1 MARNLNQKSLDLASF
16 PRMALTATSLF
27 GCWIGVV
34 LTQPAIAQI
43 TPDATLGNETSILT
57 PGDNPIDI
65 LIQGGTQRDSHLFHS
80 FEQFN
85 VRDGQRVDFANP
97 GGIETIF
104 TRVTGENSPTNIL
117 GTLGVDGAANLILL
131 NPNGIVFG
139 ENARLDVSGAFRAT
153 TADSI
158 IFENGLEFSATNP
171 QPPSPLLTINVPLGL
186 QFGTNPGTIVNQSVA
201 QRDGKVVGLDV
212 QPGQTLSLIGGDVE
226 LEGGHLTAPGGK
238 IELGSVFDGEWNLN
252 SPQSSFLNAT
262 SSTFGTIQ
270 LIEQAT
276 VNASGAGGGEIL
288 VQGRQV
294 SVRDGSQILSIT
306 QGTQPGANLTINA
319 AELVEVIGA
328 APTPNGLV
336 LSSIKANTVGTGSGG
351 DLTINTGQLR
361 VQGRGLVSASTFGSG
376 TGGDLTIR
384 ASEAVELS
392 GSGFEALQLSV
403 ILRALATPELLTP
416 ELSARLTEFNLP
428 SPPLQ
433 VSDIEGFVGG
443 GLLAGTQGNSA
454 SASAGRLTID
464 TNRLV
469 MRNGAI
475 ASTPTGGAGR
485 GGNVLVNASESV
497 EISGSAFITG
507 ALQGTTGDAGNL
519 RLDTQHLTLQ
529 NGGLLQTVTFGQG
542 DGGSLQV
549 NASESVQM
557 DSTPIGALAPTGI
570 FANSVF
576 GTGTGGDITVNTR
589 QMIMRD
595 GAQVGN
601 QTGALTGLGL
611 IPVGGPAGDVVLN
624 ATDFIEI
631 DGVSPDGRFIS
642 GPGTTSFSGAPA
654 GDTKVSTQNMIIRNG
669 ANISTTTLSAGDGG
683 TLTVNVSDT
692 LELIGTGITTGGGVT
707 VEIPSSLVSS
717 SGRDDFPALQATGDA
732 GVLTVNAGQLIIRDG
747 AAVAVN
753 SLGSGDAG
761 TLEIVA
767 DLIEL
772 NNDGTI
778 NAATDSGQGGNLSL
792 KTQNLLMTQESQI
805 TTDAGNTD
813 GGNITIMTDTLVA
826 YENSDI
832 TANAQ
837 QGRGGRVII
846 TAQGIF
852 GTEFREKLTP
862 ESDITATSELGPEF
876 SGTVRID
883 IQGIDPSQ
891 GLVDFPEN
899 FTDTSTLI
907 AIGCAADQ
915 GNYFAL
921 TGRGGLPANPTQ
933 PLASETVWSDVRNLS
948 VASSPASTAKTE
960 NNFQFYR
967 PNPQPQIIEA
977 QGWIVNEKGQV
988 ELVANLPE
996 ASPQRPRYTP
1006 QTCSP

>member
-1 MARNLNQKSLDLASF
+1 MARNQNQKSRDRISF
-16 PRMALTATSLF
+16 PLMAWTATSLL

-34 LTQPAIAQI
+34 LNQPAIAQI
-43 TPDATLGNETSILT
+43 TPDATLGDETSILT
-57 PGDNPIDI
+57 PGDKPIDV
-65 LIQGGTQRDSHLFHS
+65 LIQGGAQRDSHLFHS

-85 VRDGQRVDFANP
+85 VENGQRVDFANP

-104 TRVTGENSPTNIL
+104 TRVTGENLTTIL
-117 GTLGVDGAANLILL
+117 GTLGVQGSAHLILL
-131 NPNGIVFG
+131 NPNGILFG
-139 ENARLDVSGAFRAT
+139 ENAQLNVSGAFRAT

-171 QPPSPLLTINVPLGL
+171 QTPSPLLTINVPIGL
-186 QFGTNPGTIVNQSVA
+186 QFGPNPGTIVNKSVA
-201 QRDGKVVGLDV
+201 QSEGEVVGLAV
-212 QPGQTLSLIGGDVE
+212 QPGQTLSLIGGDVR
-226 LEGGHLTAPGGK
+226 LEGGNLTAPAGT
-238 IELGSVFDGEWNLN
+238 IELGSVVNGEWNLN
-252 SPQSSFLNAT
+252 SPQSSFSDAT
-262 SSTFGTIQ
+262 SSTLGTIQ
-270 LIEQAT
+270 LTEQAT
-276 VNASGAGGGEIL
+276 VDASGAGGGEIL

-306 QGTQPGANLTINA
+306 EGSQPGGNLTINA
-319 AELVEVIGA
+319 SELVEVVGA
-328 APTPNGLV
+328 SPNGFPI
-336 LSSIKANTVGTGSGG
+336 SSIKANTVGTGSGG

-361 VQGRGLVSASTFGSG
+361 VQGRGLVSASTFGGG

-392 GSGFEALQLSV
+392 GSGFEALQFSI
-403 ILRALATPELLTP
+403 ILRALATPESLTP
-416 ELSARLTEFNLP
+416 ELSELLKALGLP
-428 SPPLQ
+428 PPPLQ
-433 VSDIEGFVGG
+433 VSDIEDFVGG
-443 GLLAGTQGNSA
+443 GLLAGTQGSSA

-485 GGNVLVNASESV
+485 GGDVSVNASESV
-497 EISGSAFITG
+497 EISGSAFVTG
-507 ALQGTTGDAGNL
+507 AFQGTTGDAGNL
-519 RLDTQHLTLQ
+519 RLNTQRLTLK
-529 NGGLLQTVTFGQG
+529 NGGLLQTITFGQG

-557 DSTPIGALAPTGI
+557 DSTPIDALAPTGI
-570 FANSVF
+570 FANSIF
-576 GTGTGGDITVNTR
+576 STGTGGDITVNTR
-589 QMIMRD
+589 QMIMRE

-611 IPVGGPAGDVVLN
+611 IPVGGPAGDVVIN

-631 DGVSPDGRFIS
+631 DGLSPDARFIS

-654 GDTKVSTQNMIIRNG
+654 GDVTVSTRNMIIRGG

-692 LELIGTGITTGGGVT
+692 LELIGTGISTGGGVT

-717 SGRDDFPALQATGDA
+717 SGRADFPALQATGDA

-747 AAVAVN
+747 AEVAVN

-772 NNDGTI
+772 NNQGTI

-792 KTQNLLMTQESQI
+792 KTQNLLMIQESQI
-805 TTDAGNTD
+805 TTDAGNTA

-826 YENSDI
+826 LENSDI

-876 SGTVRID
+876 SGIVDIV

-891 GLVDFPEN
+891 GLVEFSEN

-907 AIGCAADQ
+907 ALGCAADE
-915 GNYFAL
+915 GNYFAI

-933 PLASETVWSDVRNLS
+933 PLVSETVWSDVRNLS
-948 VASSPASTAKTE
+948 VTSSPSSVAKTE
-960 NNFQFYR
+960 NNFQFSR

-996 ASPQRPRYTP
+996 ASPQSPRYTP

>member
-1 MARNLNQKSLDLASF
+1 
-16 PRMALTATSLF
+16 MALTATSLW

-43 TPDATLGNETSILT
+43 TPDATLGDEKSVLT

-65 LIQGGTQRDSHLFHS
+65 LIRGGVSLDSLLFHS
-80 FEQFN
+80 FETFN
-85 VRDGQRVDFANP
+85 VGDGKRVYFANP
-97 GGIETIF
+97 SGIEIIF
-104 TRVTGENSPTNIL
+104 TRVTGENLTTIL
-117 GTLGVDGAANLILL
+117 GTLGVDGSANLILL

-139 ENARLDVSGAFRAT
+139 ENAQLDVSGAFRAT
-153 TADSI
+153 TADKI

-171 QPPSPLLTINVPLGL
+171 QPPSPLLTINVPIGL
-186 QFGTNPGTIVNQSVA
+186 QFGANPGRIVNQSV
-201 QRDGKVVGLDV
+201 VGLSV
-212 QPGQTLSLIGGDVE
+212 KSGQTLSLIGGDVR
-226 LEGGHLTAPGGK
+226 LEGGNITAPGGK
-238 IELGSVFDGEWNLN
+238 IELGSVINGEWNLN
-252 SPQSSFLNAT
+252 SPQSSFPNAT
-262 SSTFGTIQ
+262 SSTLGTIH

-276 VNASGAGGGEIL
+276 VDASGEGGGEIL

-294 SVRDGSQILSIT
+294 SIRDGSQIKSIT
-306 QGTQPGANLTINA
+306 QGSQPGANLTINA
-319 AELVEVIGA
+319 AELVEVVGA
-328 APTPNGLV
+328 APTPNGDLV
-336 LSSIKANTVGTGSGG
+336 LSSIKANTEGAGAGG

-361 VQGRGLVSASTFGSG
+361 VQGRGLVSASTFGDG

-384 ASEAVELS
+384 ASDSVELS
-392 GSGFEALQLSV
+392 GSGFEYLQFSI

-416 ELSARLTEFNLP
+416 ELSALLKVFGLP
-428 SPPLQ
+428 PPPLQ

-443 GLLAGTQGNSA
+443 GLLAGTQGRSA

-464 TNRLV
+464 TSRLV

-485 GGNVLVNASESV
+485 GGDVSVNASESV
-497 EISGSAFITG
+497 EISGSAFVTG
-507 ALQGTTGDAGNL
+507 AFQGTTGDAGNL
-519 RLDTQHLTLQ
+519 RLNTQRLSLK
-529 NGGLLQTVTFGQG
+529 NGGLLQTITFGQG

-549 NASESVQM
+549 NASEFVQM

-570 FANSVF
+570 FANSIF

-589 QMIMRD
+589 RMTMRE

-611 IPVGGPAGDVVLN
+611 IPFGGSAGDVVLN
-624 ATDFIEI
+624 ATDVIEI
-631 DGVSPDGRFIS
+631 DGLSPDSRFIS

-654 GDTKVSTQNMIIRNG
+654 GDVTVSTRSMLIRNG

-683 TLTVNVSDT
+683 KLTVNVTDK
-692 LELIGTGITTGGGVT
+692 LELIGTGISTGGGVP
-707 VEIPSSLVSS
+707 VEIPSSLGSS
-717 SGRDDFPALQATGDA
+717 SGRADFPSLQATGNA
-732 GVLTVNAGQLIIRDG
+732 GVLTVDAGQLIIRGG
-747 AAVAVN
+747 AEVAVN
-753 SLGSGDAG
+753 SLGAGDAG

-767 DLIEL
+767 DLIQL
-772 NNDGTI
+772 DNQGTI

-792 KTQNLLMTQESQI
+792 KTQNLVMTQESQI
-805 TTDAGNTD
+805 TTNAGNTD

-837 QGRGGRVII
+837 QGRGGRVSV

-852 GTEFREKLTP
+852 GTEFREQLTP
-862 ESDITATSELGPEF
+862 LSDITATSELGPDF
-876 SGTVRID
+876 SGIVDIV

-891 GLVDFPEN
+891 GLIELPNN
-899 FTDTSTLI
+899 FTNPSTLI
-907 AIGCAADQ
+907 ALGCAADE
-915 GNYFAL
+915 GNYFAI

-933 PLASETVWSDVRNLS
+933 PLTSETVWSDVRNLS
-948 VASSPASTAKTE
+948 VVSSPSSVAKTE
-960 NNFQFYR
+960 NNFKFSR
-967 PNPQPQIIEA
+967 PNPQSQIIEA
-977 QGWIVNEKGQV
+977 QGWIVNENGQV

-996 ASPQRPRYTP
+996 SFPQSPRYTP

>member
-1 MARNLNQKSLDLASF
+1 MARNLNQKSRDLPSF
-16 PRMALTATSLF
+16 PLMAWTATSLL

-43 TPDATLGNETSILT
+43 TPDTTLGDETSVLT

-65 LIQGGTQRDSHLFHS
+65 MIQGGAQRDSHLFHS

-85 VRDGQRVDFANP
+85 VENGQRVDFANP

-131 NPNGIVFG
+131 NPNGIFFG

-171 QPPSPLLTINVPLGL
+171 QTPSPLLTVNVPIGL
-186 QFGTNPGTIVNQSVA
+186 QFGPNPGTIVNQSVA
-201 QRDGKVVGLDV
+201 QSGDEVVGLEV
-212 QPGQTLSLIGGDVE
+212 QTGQTLSLIGGDVE
-226 LEGGHLTAPGGK
+226 LAGGHLTAPGGK
-238 IELGSVFDGEWNLN
+238 IELGSVFNGEWNLN
-252 SPQSSFLNAT
+252 SPQSSFPNAT
-262 SSTFGTIQ
+262 SSTLGTIQ

-276 VNASGAGGGEIL
+276 VNASGEGGGEIL

-294 SVRDGSQILSIT
+294 SVQDGSQILSIT
-306 QGTQPGANLTINA
+306 QGSQPGGNLTINA
-319 AELVEVIGA
+319 SELVEVVGA
-328 APTPNGLV
+328 SPNGFPI
-336 LSSIKANTVGTGSGG
+336 SSIKANTVGAGSGG

-361 VQGRGLVSASTFGSG
+361 VQGRGLVSTSTFGGG

-384 ASEAVELS
+384 ASDSVELS
-392 GSGFEALQLSV
+392 GSGFEALQFSI
-403 ILRALATPELLTP
+403 ILRALATPDSLTP
-416 ELSARLTEFNLP
+416 ELSALLKGLGLP
-428 SPPLQ
+428 PPPLK
-433 VSDIEGFVGG
+433 VSDIEKFVGG
-443 GLLAGTQGNSA
+443 GLLAGTQGSSA

-464 TNRLV
+464 TTRLV

-485 GGNVLVNASESV
+485 GGDVLVNASESV
-497 EISGSAFITG
+497 EISGSAFVTG
-507 ALQGTTGDAGNL
+507 AFQGTTGDAGNI
-519 RLDTQHLTLQ
+519 RLNTQRLTLK
-529 NGGLLQTVTFGQG
+529 NGGLLQTITFGQG

-570 FANSVF
+570 FANSIF

-589 QMIMRD
+589 RIIMRE

-601 QTGALTGLGL
+601 QTGASTGLGL
-611 IPVGGPAGDVVLN
+611 IPVGGPAGDVVIN
-624 ATDFIEI
+624 ATDFIEV
-631 DGVSPDGRFIS
+631 DGVSPDSQFIS

-654 GDTKVSTQNMIIRNG
+654 GDTTVSTRNMIIRNG
-669 ANISTTTLSAGDGG
+669 GNISTTTLSAGDGG
-683 TLTVNVSDT
+683 RLTVKVSDT
-692 LELIGTGITTGGGVT
+692 LELVGTGNFTGGGVL

-717 SGRDDFPALQATGDA
+717 SGRADFPALQATGAA
-732 GVLTVNAGQLIIRDG
+732 GVLTVNVGQLIIRDG
-747 AAVAVN
+747 AQVAVN

-767 DLIEL
+767 DLIQL
-772 NNDGTI
+772 DNQGTI

-792 KTQNLLMTQESQI
+792 KTQNLVMNRESQI
-805 TTDAGNTD
+805 TTNAGNTD
-813 GGNITIMTDTLVA
+813 GGNITIITDTLVA
-826 YENSDI
+826 QKNSDI

-837 QGRGGRVII
+837 QGRGGRVSI

-852 GTEFREKLTP
+852 GTEFREQLTP
-862 ESDITATSELGPEF
+862 LSDITATSELGPEF
-876 SGTVRID
+876 SGTVNIV

-891 GLVDFPEN
+891 GLIELPDN
-899 FTDTSTLI
+899 FTNPSGLI
-907 AIGCAADQ
+907 ALGCAADE
-915 GNYFAL
+915 GNYFSL

-948 VASSPASTAKTE
+948 VASSPSPVAKTE
-960 NNFQFYR
+960 NNFQFSR

-996 ASPQRPRYTP
+996 SSPQSPRYKP

>member
-1 MARNLNQKSLDLASF
+1 VARNPNQKSRDRISV
-16 PRMALTATSLF
+16 PRMVLTATSIW
-27 GCWIGVV
+27 GCWTGVV

-43 TPDATLGNETSILT
+43 TPDATLGLDRSRLDTGS
-57 PGDNPIDI
+57 PPADI
-65 LIQGGTQRDSHLFHS
+65 LIRGGVSRDSHLFHS
-80 FEQFN
+80 FETFN
-85 VRDGQRVDFANP
+85 VGDGQRVYFANP
-97 GGIETIF
+97 SGIETIF
-104 TRVTGENSPTNIL
+104 TRVTGENLTTIL
-117 GTLGVDGAANLILL
+117 GTLGVDGSANLILL
-131 NPNGIVFG
+131 NPNGIFFG
-139 ENARLDVSGAFRAT
+139 ENAQLDVSGAFRAT
-153 TADSI
+153 TADSV

-171 QPPSPLLTINVPLGL
+171 QPPSPLLTINVPIGL
-186 QFGTNPGTIVNQSVA
+186 QFGTNPGTIVNQSI
-201 QRDGKVVGLDV
+201 VGLSV
-212 QPGQTLSLIGGDVE
+212 KSGQTLSLIGGDVE
-226 LEGGHLTAPGGK
+226 LAGGHLTAPGGK
-238 IELGSVFDGEWNLN
+238 IELGSVFNGEWNLN
-252 SPQSSFLNAT
+252 SPQSSFPNAT
-262 SSTFGTIQ
+262 SSTLGTIQ

-276 VNASGAGGGEIL
+276 VDTSGEGGGEIL

-294 SVRDGSQILSIT
+294 SVRDGSEIKSIT
-306 QGTQPGANLTINA
+306 QGSQPGANLTINA

-328 APTPNGLV
+328 APTPDGDLV

-351 DLTINTGQLR
+351 DLTINTGLLR
-361 VQGRGLVSASTFGSG
+361 VQGRGLVSTSTFGGG

-392 GSGFEALQLSV
+392 GSGFENLQFSI

-416 ELSARLTEFNLP
+416 ELSALLKVFDLP
-428 SPPLQ
+428 LPPLQ

-464 TNRLV
+464 TRRLV

-485 GGNVLVNASESV
+485 GGDVLVNASESV
-497 EISGSAFITG
+497 EISGSAFVTG
-507 ALQGTTGDAGNL
+507 AFQGTTGDAGNL
-519 RLDTQHLTLQ
+519 RLNTQHLTLK
-529 NGGLLQTVTFGQG
+529 NGGLLQTITLAQG
-542 DGGSLQV
+542 DGGNLQV

-570 FANSVF
+570 FANSIF

-589 QMIMRD
+589 QMTMRE

-611 IPVGGPAGDVVLN
+611 IPVGGPAGDVVIN

-631 DGVSPDGRFIS
+631 DGVSPDSRFIS

-654 GDTKVSTQNMIIRNG
+654 GDVTVSTRNLIIRNG
-669 ANISTTTLSAGDGG
+669 GNISTTTLSAGDGG
-683 TLTVNVSDT
+683 TLTVNVSDK
-692 LELIGTGITTGGGVT
+692 LELVGTGISTGGGVT

-717 SGRDDFPALQATGDA
+717 SGRADFPALQATGDA
-732 GVLTVNAGQLIIRDG
+732 GVLEVNAGQLIIRDG
-747 AAVAVN
+747 AEVAVN
-753 SLGSGDAG
+753 SLGSGNAG

-767 DLIEL
+767 DLIQL
-772 NNDGTI
+772 NNQGRI

-792 KTQNLLMTQESQI
+792 KTQSLLMTQESQI

-813 GGNITIMTDTLVA
+813 GGNITIITDTLVA

-837 QGRGGRVII
+837 QGRGGRVSV

-852 GTEFREKLTP
+852 GTEFRKKLTP

-876 SGTVRID
+876 SGTVNIV

-891 GLVDFPEN
+891 GLVEFPEN

-907 AIGCAADQ
+907 ALGCAANE
-915 GNYFAL
+915 GNYFAI

-933 PLASETVWSDVRNLS
+933 PLTSETVWSDVRNLS
-948 VASSPASTAKTE
+948 VASSPSSVAKTE
-960 NNFQFYR
+960 NNFHFSR

-996 ASPQRPRYTP
+996 ASPQSPGYKP
-1006 QTCSP
+1006 KTCSP

>member
-1 MARNLNQKSLDLASF
+1 MARNPNQKSRDRMSF
-16 PRMALTATSLF
+16 PRRAWTATSLL

-43 TPDATLGNETSILT
+43 TPDATLGNETSVLT
-57 PGDNPIDI
+57 PGDNSIDI
-65 LIQGGTQRDSHLFHS
+65 LIQGGAQRDSHLFHS

-85 VRDGQRVDFANP
+85 VGDGQRVDFANP

-153 TADSI
+153 TADSV

-171 QPPSPLLTINVPLGL
+171 QPPSPLLTVNVPLGL
-186 QFGTNPGTIVNQSVA
+186 QFGANPGTIVNQSVA
-201 QRDGKVVGLDV
+201 MIGDEVVGLAV

-226 LEGGHLTAPGGK
+226 LNGGHLTAPSGK
-238 IELGSVFDGEWNLN
+238 IELGSVFNGEWNLN
-252 SPQSSFLNAT
+252 SPQSSFLNVT
-262 SSTFGTIQ
+262 SSTLGTIQ

-294 SVRDGSQILSIT
+294 SVRDGSQIQSIT
-306 QGTQPGANLTINA
+306 LGSQPGANLTINA
-319 AELVEVIGA
+319 SELVEVVGA
-328 APTPNGLV
+328 SPTGFPI
-336 LSSIKANTVGTGSGG
+336 SSITTNTIGTGSGG
-351 DLTINTGQLR
+351 DLTLNTAQLR
-361 VQGRGLVSASTFGSG
+361 VQGQGLVSASTFGGG

-384 ASEAVELS
+384 ASESVELS
-392 GSGFEALQLSV
+392 GSGFEDLQQNI
-403 ILRALATPELLTP
+403 ILRALATPEQLAALGV
-416 ELSARLTEFNLP
+416 
-428 SPPLQ
+428 PPFQ
-433 VSDIEGFVGG
+433 VSDIEFFGG
-443 GLLAGTQGNSA
+443 GLLAATQGNS
-454 SASAGRLTID
+454 SAAGRLTID

-485 GGNVLVNASESV
+485 GGDAVINASESV
-497 EISGSAFITG
+497 EISGSAFVTG
-507 ALQGTTGDAGNL
+507 AFQGTTGDAGNL
-519 RLDTQHLTLQ
+519 RLNTQRLSLK
-529 NGGLLQTVTFGQG
+529 NGGLLQTITFGQG

-549 NASESVQM
+549 NASESVEM

-611 IPVGGPAGDVVLN
+611 IPAGGSAGDVVIN

-631 DGVSPDGRFIS
+631 DGLSPDSQFIS

-654 GDTKVSTQNMIIRNG
+654 GETKVSTRNMIIRGG

-692 LELIGTGITTGGGVT
+692 LELIGTGITTGGGVA

-717 SGRDDFPALQATGDA
+717 SGRADFPALQATGDA
-732 GVLTVNAGQLIIRDG
+732 GVLEVNAGQLIIRDG
-747 AAVAVN
+747 AEVAVN

-767 DLIEL
+767 DLIQL
-772 NNDGTI
+772 DNQGTI

-792 KTQNLLMTQESQI
+792 KTQNLLMIQESQI

-891 GLVDFPEN
+891 GLVEFPEN

-933 PLASETVWSDVRNLS
+933 PLASETVWSDVRNLA

-1006 QTCSP
+1006 PTCSP

>member
-1 MARNLNQKSLDLASF
+1 VARNQHQKSRDRMSV
-16 PRMALTATSLF
+16 PRMALTATSLW

-34 LTQPAIAQI
+34 LNQPAIAQI
-43 TPDATLGNETSILT
+43 TPDTTLGDETSVLT

-65 LIQGGTQRDSHLFHS
+65 LIQGGAQRDSHLFHS

-85 VRDGQRVDFANP
+85 VENGQRVDFANP

-131 NPNGIVFG
+131 NPNGIFFG
-139 ENARLDVSGAFRAT
+139 ENAQLNVSGAFRAT
-153 TADSI
+153 TADSV
-158 IFENGLEFSATNP
+158 IFENGLEFSATKP
-171 QPPSPLLTINVPLGL
+171 QSPSPLLTINVPIGL
-186 QFGTNPGTIVNQSVA
+186 QIGANPGTIVNQSVA
-201 QRDGKVVGLDV
+201 MIGDEVVGLAV
-212 QPGQTLSLIGGDVE
+212 QPGQTLSLIGGDVR
-226 LEGGHLTAPGGK
+226 LEGGHLTAPSGK
-238 IELGSVFDGEWNLN
+238 IELGSVFNGEWNLN
-252 SPQSSFLNAT
+252 SPQSSFPNAT
-262 SSTFGTIQ
+262 SSTLGTIQ

-276 VNASGAGGGEIL
+276 VDASGAGGGEIL

-294 SVRDGSQILSIT
+294 SVRDGSQIQSIT
-306 QGTQPGANLTINA
+306 LGTQPGANLTINA
-319 AELVEVIGA
+319 SEFVEVVGA
-328 APTPNGLV
+328 SPTGFPI
-336 LSSIKANTVGTGSGG
+336 SSIKTNTIGTGSGG
-351 DLTINTGQLR
+351 DLTINTVQLR
-361 VQGRGLVSASTFGSG
+361 VQGQGLVSASTFGGG

-384 ASEAVELS
+384 ASDAVELS
-392 GSGFEALQLSV
+392 GSGFENLQQNI
-403 ILRALATPELLTP
+403 ILRALATPELLQA
-416 ELSARLTEFNLP
+416 LGL
-428 SPPLQ
+428 PPLQ
-433 VSDIEGFVGG
+433 VSDIEFVGG
-443 GLLAGTQGNSA
+443 GLLAGTQDSSSA
-454 SASAGRLTID
+454 AGRLTID
-464 TNRLV
+464 TSRLV
-469 MRNGAI
+469 MQNGAI

-485 GGNVLVNASESV
+485 GGDVLVNASESV

-519 RLDTQHLTLQ
+519 RLNTQQLTLKH
-529 NGGLLQTVTFGQG
+529 GGLLQTITFGQG

-589 QMIMRD
+589 QMIMRQ

-611 IPVGGPAGDVVLN
+611 IPVGGPAGDVVIN

-631 DGVSPDGRFIS
+631 DGLSPDSQFIS

-654 GDTKVSTQNMIIRNG
+654 GDTKVSTRNMIIRGG

-683 TLTVNVSDT
+683 KLTVNVSDT
-692 LELIGTGITTGGGVT
+692 LELIGTGITTGGGVP

-717 SGRDDFPALQATGDA
+717 SGRADFPALQATGNA
-732 GVLTVNAGQLIIRDG
+732 GVLKVNAGQLIIRDG

-767 DLIEL
+767 DLIQLDNE
-772 NNDGTI
+772 GTI

-792 KTQNLLMTQESQI
+792 KTQNLLMIQESQI
-805 TTDAGNTD
+805 TTNAGNTD

-826 YENSDI
+826 LENSDI

-846 TAQGIF
+846 TAEGIF

-876 SGTVRID
+876 SGVVDIV

-907 AIGCAADQ
+907 AIGCAADE

-948 VASSPASTAKTE
+948 VASSPASTAKME
-960 NNFQFYR
+960 NNFQFSR

-996 ASPQRPRYTP
+996 ASPQRPRYKP

>member
-1 MARNLNQKSLDLASF
+1 MARNQNQKSRDRMSF
-16 PRMALTATSLF
+16 PRRAWTATSLL

-43 TPDATLGNETSILT
+43 TPDATLGNETSVLT
-57 PGDNPIDI
+57 PGDNSIDI
-65 LIQGGTQRDSHLFHS
+65 LIQGGAQRDSHLFHS

-85 VRDGQRVDFANP
+85 VGDGQRVDFANP

-158 IFENGLEFSATNP
+158 IFENGLEFSAANP
-171 QPPSPLLTINVPLGL
+171 QTPSPLLTVNVPLGL
-186 QFGTNPGTIVNQSVA
+186 QFGANPGTIVNQSVA
-201 QRDGKVVGLDV
+201 QRDGEVVGLAV

-252 SPQSSFLNAT
+252 SPQSSFSDAT
-262 SSTFGTIQ
+262 SSTLGTIQ

-294 SVRDGSQILSIT
+294 SVRDGSQIQSIT
-306 QGTQPGANLTINA
+306 LGSQPGANLTINA
-319 AELVEVIGA
+319 SELVEVVGA
-328 APTPNGLV
+328 SPTGFPI
-336 LSSIKANTVGTGSGG
+336 SSIKTNTIGTGSGG
-351 DLTINTGQLR
+351 DLTLNTAQLR
-361 VQGRGLVSASTFGSG
+361 VQGQGLVSASTFGGG

-384 ASEAVELS
+384 ASESVELS
-392 GSGFEALQLSV
+392 GSGFEDLQQNI
-403 ILRALATPELLTP
+403 ILRALATPEQLAALGV
-416 ELSARLTEFNLP
+416 
-428 SPPLQ
+428 PPFQ
-433 VSDIEGFVGG
+433 VSDIEFFGG
-443 GLLAGTQGNSA
+443 GLLAATQGNS
-454 SASAGRLTID
+454 SAAGRLTID

-485 GGNVLVNASESV
+485 GGDAVINASESV
-497 EISGSAFITG
+497 EISGSAFVTG
-507 ALQGTTGDAGNL
+507 AFQGTTGDAGNL
-519 RLDTQHLTLQ
+519 RLNTQRLSLK
-529 NGGLLQTVTFGQG
+529 NGGLLQTITFGQG

-570 FANSVF
+570 FANSIF
-576 GTGTGGDITVNTR
+576 STGTGGDITVNTR

-611 IPVGGPAGDVVLN
+611 IPVGGPAGDVVIN

-631 DGVSPDGRFIS
+631 DGLSPDARFIS

-654 GDTKVSTQNMIIRNG
+654 GDVTVSTQNMIIRNG

-692 LELIGTGITTGGGVT
+692 LELIGTGISTGGGVT

-717 SGRDDFPALQATGDA
+717 SGRADFPALQATGDA
-732 GVLTVNAGQLIIRDG
+732 GVLKVNAGQLIIRDG
-747 AAVAVN
+747 AEVAVN

-767 DLIEL
+767 DLIQL
-772 NNDGTI
+772 DNQGTI

-792 KTQNLLMTQESQI
+792 KTQNLLMIQESQI

-826 YENSDI
+826 LENSDI

-846 TAQGIF
+846 IAQGIF
-852 GTEFREKLTP
+852 GTEFRKKLTP

-876 SGTVRID
+876 SGIVDIV

-907 AIGCAADQ
+907 AIGCAADE

-933 PLASETVWSDVRNLS
+933 PLVSETVWSDVRNLA

-960 NNFQFYR
+960 NNFQFSR

-977 QGWIVNEKGQV
+977 QGWIVNETGQV

-996 ASPQRPRYTP
+996 SFPQSPRYKP
-1006 QTCSP
+1006 KTCSP

>member
-1 MARNLNQKSLDLASF
+1 VARNQNQKSRDRVSF
-16 PRMALTATSLF
+16 PRMALTATSLL
-27 GCWIGVV
+27 GCWIGVF
-34 LTQPAIAQI
+34 LNQPAIAQI
-43 TPDATLGNETSILT
+43 TPDSTLGNETSELI

-65 LIQGGTQRDSHLFHS
+65 LIQGGAQRNSHLFHS

-85 VRDGQRVDFANP
+85 VEDGQRVDFANP

-104 TRVTGENSPTNIL
+104 TRVTGANLTTIL
-117 GTLGVDGAANLILL
+117 GTLGVEGSANLILL
-131 NPNGIVFG
+131 NPNGIFFG
-139 ENARLDVSGAFRAT
+139 ENAQLDVSGAFRAT

-158 IFENGLEFSATNP
+158 LFENGLEFSATNP
-171 QPPSPLLTINVPLGL
+171 QPPSPLLTVNVPLGL
-186 QFGTNPGTIVNQSVA
+186 QFGANPGKIVNQSVA
-201 QRDGKVVGLDV
+201 MIGDEVVGLAV

-226 LEGGHLTAPGGK
+226 LEGGHLTASGGK
-238 IELGSVFDGEWNLN
+238 IELGSVFNGEWNLN
-252 SPQSSFLNAT
+252 SPQSSFPNAT
-262 SSTFGTIQ
+262 SSTLGRIQ
-270 LIEQAT
+270 LIEQAS

-294 SVRDGSQILSIT
+294 SVLDGSQIQSIT
-306 QGTQPGANLTINA
+306 LGSQSGANLTINA
-319 AELVEVIGA
+319 TELVEVVGA
-328 APTPNGLV
+328 SPTGFPI
-336 LSSIKANTVGTGSGG
+336 SSIKTNTIGTGSGG
-351 DLTINTGQLR
+351 DLTINTAQLR
-361 VQGRGLVSASTFGSG
+361 VQGQGLVSASTFGGG

-392 GSGFEALQLSV
+392 GAGFEALQQNI
-403 ILRALATPELLTP
+403 ILRALATPEQLAALGV
-416 ELSARLTEFNLP
+416 
-428 SPPLQ
+428 PPFQ
-433 VSDIEGFVGG
+433 VSDIEFFGG
-443 GLLAGTQGNSA
+443 GLLAGTQGSSSA
-454 SASAGRLTID
+454 AGRLTIE
-464 TNRLV
+464 TRRLV
-469 MRNGAI
+469 MQNGAI

-485 GGNVLVNASESV
+485 GGDVLINASESV
-497 EISGSAFITG
+497 EISGSALVTG
-507 ALQGTTGDAGNL
+507 AFQGTTGDAGNL
-519 RLDTQHLTLQ
+519 RLNTQHLTLK
-529 NGGLLQTVTFGQG
+529 NGGLLQTITFGQG
-542 DGGSLQV
+542 DGGNLQV

-589 QMIMRD
+589 QMIMRE

-611 IPVGGPAGDVVLN
+611 IASGGPAGDVVLN
-624 ATDFIEI
+624 VTDFIEI
-631 DGVSPDGRFIS
+631 DGLSPDSQFIS

-654 GDTKVSTQNMIIRNG
+654 GDVTVSTQNMIIRNG
-669 ANISTTTLSAGDGG
+669 GNISTTTLSAGDGG
-683 TLTVNVSDT
+683 TLTVNVSDK
-692 LELIGTGITTGGGVT
+692 LELIGTGITTGGGVA

-717 SGRDDFPALQATGDA
+717 SGRADFPALQATGDA
-732 GVLTVNAGQLIIRDG
+732 GVLKVNVGELIIRDG
-747 AAVAVN
+747 AEVAVN

-767 DLIEL
+767 DLIQL
-772 NNDGTI
+772 NNQGRI

-846 TAQGIF
+846 IAQGIF
-852 GTEFREKLTP
+852 GTEFREQLTP

-876 SGTVRID
+876 SGIVDIA

-907 AIGCAADQ
+907 AIGCAADE

-933 PLASETVWSDVRNLS
+933 PLTSETVWSDVRNLS

-960 NNFQFYR
+960 KNFQFSR
-967 PNPQPQIIEA
+967 PNPQPPIIEA
-977 QGWIVNEKGQV
+977 QGWIVHENGQV
-988 ELVANLPE
+988 ELVAHLPE
-996 ASPQRPRYTP
+996 TSPRSPRYAA

>member
-1 MARNLNQKSLDLASF
+1 MAW
-16 PRMALTATSLF
+16 TATSLL

-34 LTQPAIAQI
+34 LNQPAIAQI
-43 TPDATLGNETSILT
+43 TPDTTLGDETSVLT

-65 LIQGGTQRDSHLFHS
+65 MIQGGAQRDSHLFHS

-85 VRDGQRVDFANP
+85 VENGQRVDFANP

-104 TRVTGENSPTNIL
+104 TRVTGENNPTNIL

-131 NPNGIVFG
+131 NPNGIFFG

-171 QPPSPLLTINVPLGL
+171 QTPSPLLTVNVPIGL
-186 QFGTNPGTIVNQSVA
+186 QFGPNPGTIVNQSVA
-201 QRDGKVVGLDV
+201 QSGGEVVGLAV
-212 QPGQTLSLIGGDVE
+212 QTGQTLSLIGGDVE
-226 LEGGHLTAPGGK
+226 LAGGHLTAPGGK
-238 IELGSVFDGEWNLN
+238 IELGSVFNGEWNLN
-252 SPQSSFLNAT
+252 SPQSSFPNAT
-262 SSTFGTIQ
+262 SSTLGTIQ

-276 VNASGAGGGEIL
+276 VNASGEGGGEIL

-294 SVRDGSQILSIT
+294 SVQDGSQILSIT
-306 QGTQPGANLTINA
+306 QGSQPGGNLTINA
-319 AELVEVIGA
+319 SELVEVVGA
-328 APTPNGLV
+328 SPNGFPI
-336 LSSIKANTVGTGSGG
+336 SSIKANTVGAGSGG

-361 VQGRGLVSASTFGSG
+361 VQGRGLVSASTFGGG

-384 ASEAVELS
+384 ASDSVELS
-392 GSGFEALQLSV
+392 GSGFEALQFSI
-403 ILRALATPELLTP
+403 ILRALATPDSLTP
-416 ELSARLTEFNLP
+416 ELSALLKVLGLP
-428 SPPLQ
+428 PPPLQ

-443 GLLAGTQGNSA
+443 GLLAGTQGSSA

-464 TNRLV
+464 TTRLV

-485 GGNVLVNASESV
+485 GGDVLVNASESV
-497 EISGSAFITG
+497 EISGSAFVTG
-507 ALQGTTGDAGNL
+507 AFQGTTGDAGNI
-519 RLDTQHLTLQ
+519 RLNTQRLTLK
-529 NGGLLQTVTFGQG
+529 NGGLLQTITFGQG

-570 FANSVF
+570 FANSIF
-576 GTGTGGDITVNTR
+576 GTGTGGDITVNTSR
-589 QMIMRD
+589 MIMRE

-611 IPVGGPAGDVVLN
+611 IPVGGPAGDVVIN
-624 ATDFIEI
+624 ATDFIEV
-631 DGVSPDGRFIS
+631 DGVSPDSQFIS

-654 GDTKVSTQNMIIRNG
+654 GDTTVSTRNMIIRNG
-669 ANISTTTLSAGDGG
+669 GNISTTTLSAGDGG
-683 TLTVNVSDT
+683 RLTVKVSDT
-692 LELIGTGITTGGGVT
+692 LELVGTGNFTGGGVL

-717 SGRDDFPALQATGDA
+717 SGRADFPALQATGAA
-732 GVLTVNAGQLIIRDG
+732 GVLTVNVGQLIIRDG
-747 AAVAVN
+747 AQVAVN

-767 DLIEL
+767 DLIQL
-772 NNDGTI
+772 DNQGTI

-792 KTQNLLMTQESQI
+792 KTQNLVMNRESQI
-805 TTDAGNTD
+805 TTNAGNTD

-826 YENSDI
+826 QENSDI

-837 QGRGGRVII
+837 QGRGGRVSI

-852 GTEFREKLTP
+852 GTEFREQLTP
-862 ESDITATSELGPEF
+862 LSDITATSELGPEF
-876 SGTVRID
+876 SGTVNIV

-907 AIGCAADQ
+907 AIGCAADE

-948 VASSPASTAKTE
+948 VASSPSPVAKTE
-960 NNFQFYR
+960 NNFQFSR

-996 ASPQRPRYTP
+996 SSPQSPRYKP

>member
-1 MARNLNQKSLDLASF
+1 VLRKYKVAVARNLNQKSLDRVSVL
-16 PRMALTATSLF
+16 RMALTATSLW
-27 GCWIGVV
+27 GCWISVV

-43 TPDATLGNETSILT
+43 TPDATLGDETSVLT

-65 LIQGGTQRDSHLFHS
+65 LIQGGAQRNSHLFHS

-85 VRDGQRVDFANP
+85 VGDGQRVDFANP

-104 TRVTGENSPTNIL
+104 TRVTGKNLTTIL

-131 NPNGIVFG
+131 NPNGIFFG
-139 ENARLDVSGAFRAT
+139 ENAQLNVSGAFRAT
-153 TADSI
+153 TADSV

-171 QPPSPLLTINVPLGL
+171 QPPSPLLTINVPIGL
-186 QFGTNPGTIVNQSVA
+186 QFGANPGTIVNQSVA
-201 QRDGKVVGLDV
+201 MIGDEVVGLAV

-226 LEGGHLTAPGGK
+226 LKAGHLTAPGGK

-262 SSTFGTIQ
+262 SSTLGTIQ

-288 VQGRQV
+288 VQGQQV
-294 SVRDGSQILSIT
+294 SVLDGSQILSIT
-306 QGTQPGANLTINA
+306 LGSQPGANLTINA
-319 AELVEVIGA
+319 SELIEVVGA
-328 APTPNGLV
+328 SPTGFPI
-336 LSSIKANTVGTGSGG
+336 SSIKANTVGTGSGG

-361 VQGRGLVSASTFGSG
+361 VQGRGLVSASTFGGG

-392 GSGFEALQLSV
+392 GSGFENLQQNI
-403 ILRALATPELLTP
+403 ILRALATPEQLAALGV
-416 ELSARLTEFNLP
+416 
-428 SPPLQ
+428 PPFQ
-433 VSDIEGFVGG
+433 VSDIEFFGG
-443 GLLAGTQGNSA
+443 GLLAATQA
-454 SASAGRLTID
+454 SSSPAGRLTID

-485 GGNVLVNASESV
+485 GGDVLVNAAESV
-497 EISGSAFITG
+497 EISGSAFVTG
-507 ALQGTTGDAGNL
+507 AFQRTTGDAGNL
-519 RLDTQHLTLQ
+519 TLNTQRLSLK
-529 NGGLLQTVTFGQG
+529 NGGLLQTITFGQG

-589 QMIMRD
+589 RMIMRE

-611 IPVGGPAGDVVLN
+611 IPLGGPAGDVVLN
-624 ATDFIEI
+624 ATDSIEI
-631 DGVSPDGRFIS
+631 DGLSPDGRFIS

-654 GDTKVSTQNMIIRNG
+654 GDTKVSTRNMIIRNG

-692 LELIGTGITTGGGVT
+692 LELIGTGISTGGGVT

-717 SGRDDFPALQATGDA
+717 SGRADFPALQATGDA
-732 GVLTVNAGQLIIRDG
+732 GVLKVNAGQLIIRDG

-753 SLGSGDAG
+753 SLGSGNAG

-772 NNDGTI
+772 NNQGTI

-792 KTQNLLMTQESQI
+792 KTQNLLMIQESQI

-826 YENSDI
+826 LENSDI

-846 TAQGIF
+846 IAQGIF
-852 GTEFREKLTP
+852 GTEFRKKLTP

-876 SGTVRID
+876 SGIVDIV

-907 AIGCAADQ
+907 AIGCAADE

-933 PLASETVWSDVRNLS
+933 PLVSETVWSDVRNLS

-960 NNFQFYR
+960 NNFQFSR

-996 ASPQRPRYTP
+996 SFPQSPRYTP

>member
-1 MARNLNQKSLDLASF
+1 MARNLTQKSRDIPSF
-16 PRMALTATSLF
+16 PIMAWTATSLL

-34 LTQPAIAQI
+34 LNQPAIAQI
-43 TPDATLGNETSILT
+43 TPDSTLGDETSVLT

-65 LIQGGTQRDSHLFHS
+65 LIQGGAQRNSHLFHS
-80 FEQFN
+80 FEKFN
-85 VRDGQRVDFANP
+85 VGDGQRVDFANP

-104 TRVTGENSPTNIL
+104 TRVTGENLTNIL
-117 GTLGVDGAANLILL
+117 GTLGVEGAANLILL
-131 NPNGIVFG
+131 NPNGIFFG

-171 QPPSPLLTINVPLGL
+171 QTPSPLLTINVPIGL
-186 QFGTNPGTIVNQSVA
+186 QIGPNPGTIVNQSVA
-201 QRDGKVVGLDV
+201 QSGDEVVGLAV
-212 QPGQTLSLIGGDVE
+212 QTGQTLSLIGGNVK
-226 LEGGHLTAPGGK
+226 LAGGYLTAPAGK
-238 IELGSVFDGEWNLN
+238 IELGSVVNGEWNLN
-252 SPQSSFLNAT
+252 APQSSFPNAT
-262 SSTFGTIQ
+262 SATSTLGTIQ

-276 VNASGAGGGEIL
+276 VKASGEGGGEIL

-294 SVRDGSQILSIT
+294 SVQDGSQILSIT
-306 QGTQPGANLTINA
+306 QGSQPGGNLTINA
-319 AELVEVIGA
+319 SELVEVVGA
-328 APTPNGLV
+328 SPNGLSI
-336 LSSIKANTVGTGSGG
+336 SSIKANTEGAGAGG

-361 VQGRGLVSASTFGSG
+361 VQGRGLVSASTFGDG

-384 ASEAVELS
+384 ASDSVELS
-392 GSGFEALQLSV
+392 GSGFENLQQNI
-403 ILRALATPELLTP
+403 ILRALATPELLQA
-416 ELSARLTEFNLP
+416 LGLP
-428 SPPLQ
+428 PDLPPLQ
-433 VSDIEGFVGG
+433 VADIEFVGG
-443 GLLAGTQGNSA
+443 GLLAGTQGSSSA
-454 SASAGRLTID
+454 AGRLTIN
-464 TNRLV
+464 TTRLV
-469 MRNGAI
+469 MENGAI
-475 ASTPTGGAGR
+475 ALTPTGGAGR
-485 GGNVLVNASESV
+485 GGDVFVNASESV
-497 EISGSAFITG
+497 EISGSAFVTG
-507 ALQGTTGDAGNL
+507 AFQGTTGDAGNL
-519 RLDTQHLTLQ
+519 TLNTQRLTLK
-529 NGGLLQTVTFGQG
+529 NGGLLQTITFAQG
-542 DGGSLQV
+542 DGGNLQV

-570 FANSVF
+570 FANSIF
-576 GTGTGGDITVNTR
+576 GTGTGGDITVNTGR
-589 QMIMRD
+589 MTMRE

-611 IPVGGPAGDVVLN
+611 IPVGGPAGDVVIN

-631 DGVSPDGRFIS
+631 DGVSPDARFIS

-654 GDTKVSTQNMIIRNG
+654 GDVTVSTRNMIIRGG

-692 LELIGTGITTGGGVT
+692 LELISTGISTGGGVP

-717 SGRDDFPALQATGDA
+717 SGRADFPALQATGNA

-747 AAVAVN
+747 AEVAVN

-767 DLIEL
+767 DLIQL
-772 NNDGTI
+772 DNQGTI

-792 KTQNLLMTQESQI
+792 KTQNLVMNRESQI
-805 TTDAGNTD
+805 TTNAGNTD
-813 GGNITIMTDTLVA
+813 GGNITIITDTLVA
-826 YENSDI
+826 QENSDI

-837 QGRGGRVII
+837 QGRGGRVSI

-852 GTEFREKLTP
+852 GTEFREQLTP
-862 ESDITATSELGPEF
+862 LSDITATSELGPEF
-876 SGTVRID
+876 SGTVNIV

-907 AIGCAADQ
+907 AIGCAADE
-915 GNYFAL
+915 GNYFSL

-948 VASSPASTAKTE
+948 VASSPSSVAKTE
-960 NNFQFYR
+960 NNFQFSR

-977 QGWIVNEKGQV
+977 QGWIVNKKGQV
-988 ELVANLPE
+988 ELVANLP
-996 ASPQRPRYTP
+996 
-1006 QTCSP
+1006 